1 MAEKLEFD
9 LLVGKNDLK
18 KELDSSSNYAN
29 SLSSYFAGGVRPS
42 IEAAREETKLLNSE
56 LGSFL
61 KNTAAVAA
69 GQLAF
74 GVLTTS
80 VNFLTSSVK
89 GSIEEFSKQE
99 ESLNKLGQ
107 ALRTTGS
114 FSESSVYTLNAFAD
128 TLEATS
134 VYGGDAIVTQLAFAK
149 SLGITNEQAKDL
161 VKAAA
166 NLSSTLGGSLE
177 ENVDK
182 LGKTF
187 SGSAGK
193 LASYIPELK
202 NLTKEQ
208 LQAGAAADV
217 INKKF
222 SGAASNDL
230 ETYKGS
236 VEALGNS
243 FGKLQEELGETVV
256 QSQLF
261 QDTIK
266 GLKKG
271 IDDTNSAI
279 AGEKVWEDYAQ
290 GQGIAS
296 KTSQQLAV
304 DFDILNKEI
313 DRTQESIKEAEGR
326 TSFSKF
332 FFGQADL
339 AIAKRNLD
347 DYVKLRQ
354 EIEEKLVFGRS
365 STPQEPTDTA
375 IGKSASLEEI
385 EATKKRNAE
394 ILALDAQLRIER
406 EAFKVEEANLT
417 IESEAAK
424 NAAEIQRLY
433 DFDTQKKEVEAR
445 LKASTAAAT
454 MEGDALKQEQLKIA
468 KEKELA
474 LLDLYN
480 KKEIALAKN
489 TAAETARLKKASID
503 EQVRNLGYINQQTAA
518 SFQLG
523 AALAKDGSK
532 EQFAINKAAAVAQ
545 ILIARA
551 TGVANA
557 LLLPPPAIPAAI
569 ANANIIAG
577 LSLATVAAS
586 AIKGYANG
594 GFIGGMDG
602 VTGGGDDQLV
612 TAKTGELYLNGPQQ
626 KRLYD
631 AINGGGLGGGGDI
644 VIMIDNREV
653 ARAVRSAKE
662 DGFVL

>member
-18 KELDSSSNYAN
+18 KELDSNSSYAN
-29 SLSSYFAGGVRPS
+29 SLSSYFSGGVRPS

-74 GVLTTS
+74 AAMTTA
-80 VNFLTSSVK
+80 VNFLTNSVK

-114 FSESSVYTLNAFAD
+114 YSESSVYTLNAYAD
-128 TLEATS
+128 NLEAIS
-134 VYGGDAIVTQLAFAK
+134 VYGGDAIATQLAFAK

-187 SGSAGK
+187 SGSAGR

-208 LQAGAAADV
+208 LQAGAAAEV
-217 INKKF
+217 INSKF

-243 FGKLQEELGETVV
+243 FGKLQEELGESIVKSET
-256 QSQLF
+256 F
-261 QDTIK
+261 QNSMK
-266 GLKKG
+266 GLKKT
-271 IDDTNSAI
+271 IDDANLAI
-279 AGEKVWEDYAQ
+279 AGDKVWEDYAK

-296 KTSQQLAV
+296 KTSEQLAV
-304 DFDILNKEI
+304 DFDTLNREI
-313 DRTQESIKEAEGR
+313 ERTQESIKEAEGR

-354 EIEEKLVFGRS
+354 EIEEKLTYSRS
-365 STPQEPTDTA
+365 STKSEPTDTA
-375 IGKSASLEEI
+375 IDKSASLEEI
-385 EATKKRNAE
+385 EAMKKRNAE
-394 ILALDAQLRIER
+394 ILALDEQLRIER
-406 EAFKVEEANLT
+406 ANFKLEEANVT
-417 IESEAAK
+417 IEQEAAK
-424 NAAEIQRLY
+424 NAAEIQRIY
-433 DFDTQKKEVEAR
+433 DFETQKKEVESQ
-445 LKASTAAAT
+445 LKANTAAAT
-454 MEGDALKQEQLKIA
+454 LEGEALRQEQVKIS

-474 LLDLYN
+474 LLTAYN
-480 KKEIALAKN
+480 KKEVDLARN
-489 TAAETARLKKASID
+489 TAAETTRLKKAAIED
-503 EQVRNLGYINQQTAA
+503 QVRNLGYVNQQTAA
-518 SFQLG
+518 SFALG

-532 EQFAINKAAAVAQ
+532 EQFAINQAAAVAQ
-545 ILIARA
+545 IFIARA

-557 LLLPPPAIPAAI
+557 LMLPPPAIPAAI

-577 LSLATVAAS
+577 LSLATVAAT

-594 GFIGGMDG
+594 GFVGGMNG
-602 VTGGGDDQLV
+602 VSGGGDDQLI
-612 TAKTGELYLNGPQQ
+612 TAKSGELYLNGPQQ
-626 KRLYD
+626 KKLFD
-631 AINGGGLGGGGDI
+631 AINSGTLGGGGDI
-644 VIMIDNREV
+644 VLMIDNREV
-653 ARAVRSAKE
+653 ARAVRTAKSE
-662 DGFVL
+662 GFVV